1 MPTPFSVYV
10 RTAKILQQSEKKHN
24 KQRDSVTKL
33 AAKNVTT
40 PYKSR
45 LSMIQKGDSSQQDQ
59 HTPVSDTIRNYGSQN
74 PRLRQ
79 IRHSYALPSVA
90 RRLPPT
96 PSIALFGGNRVPFD
110 IKGAKEDNDS
120 HMEGVVMSQLTMPE
134 FGSNSVSDSTNSQ
147 HSTSYPPFLNHSSNQ
162 GVSSNGS
169 SQLNHPKSQFS
180 ASLAKA
186 SSTDSRPL
194 RLSQISS
201 SATSQFSFHQIPR
214 APSGTPIPETPIH
227 QRRSWM
233 SNTMPC
239 RRSIFENPIIPRF
252 RDIEQPPYHS
262 QTLVPINAKDRAT
275 CSANLHPISATPAP
289 TREVIFNDN
298 RCEYMMSS
306 PSEKLSVVSR
316 NESDD
321 VANKELHQLTEIHN
335 IVTQATNQIET
346 LAETVRDQRRHMDE
360 IEAATLD
367 FQNDHSE
374 TVVREQKRHMNEI
387 EAVRNQ
393 HQIALNETAVR
404 EQKRHMDEM
413 QAVKSEYRIELTE
426 TAAREQKRHMENLET
441 ALTESAVREQK
452 RYMDAMEAVSSQYQ
466 IALTATAAREQKRHM
481 EDLETASSH
490 HRNKL
495 TETLALEQKLHWE
508 AMEAANLKNR
518 TALTETSAREQRRHM
533 EEMEAVSWQYQNS
546 LETICA
552 TSKSDIHSVG
562 AREIKSLSTSL
573 TNHSVSLR
581 IAEDDHRREAFEA
594 EKSNFIFSVLPL
606 LRDKARDIINA
617 ALDSELV
624 ITKVHDIMN
633 SFKVSVIG
641 QLKAESRKIFMLPAF
656 TFGMEK
662 QSVSQL
668 PVASTPP
675 SKILDNVIL
684 SMDSAT
690 KKRPSPVSIPVRRSK
705 RLRTSA
711 KASAL
716 KEIQNHCVTP
726 YAQRN
731 IERKSIDS
739 YTKLPTTNSLSPRS
753 VQITTNMTVDL
764 ERSNTEKGKQKFL
777 EGDRR
782 PRKLEMDL
790 SASEL
795 GPRGNFRF
803 TEPRS
808 TNKAAVVP
816 CTPKSK
822 SKTSAVSEISYH
834 PNRNRSKRRKAQNYQ
849 HHNVHKAIDDSFSFL
864 DR

>member
-120 HMEGVVMSQLTMPE
+120 HMGGVVMSQLTMPE

-262 QTLVPINAKDRAT
+262 QTLVPINTKDRAT

-360 IEAATLD
+360 IEAAT
-367 FQNDHSE
+367 
-374 TVVREQKRHMNEI
+374 
-387 EAVRNQ
+387 RNCCP
-393 HQIALNETAVR
+393 R
-404 EQKRHMDEM
+404 
-413 QAVKSEYRIELTE
+413 TE
-426 TAAREQKRHMENLET
+426 TPYGE
-441 ALTESAVREQK
+441 
-452 RYMDAMEAVSSQYQ
+452 
-466 IALTATAAREQKRHM
+466 
-481 EDLETASSH
+481 
-490 HRNKL
+490 
-495 TETLALEQKLHWE
+495 
-508 AMEAANLKNR
+508 
-518 TALTETSAREQRRHM
+518 
-533 EEMEAVSWQYQNS
+533 
-546 LETICA
+546 
-552 TSKSDIHSVG
+552 
-562 AREIKSLSTSL
+562 
-573 TNHSVSLR
+573 
-581 IAEDDHRREAFEA
+581 F
-594 EKSNFIFSVLPL
+594 
-606 LRDKARDIINA
+606 RD
-617 ALDSELV
+617 
-624 ITKVHDIMN
+624 
-633 SFKVSVIG
+633 
-641 QLKAESRKIFMLPAF
+641 
-656 TFGMEK
+656 
-662 QSVSQL
+662 
-668 PVASTPP
+668 
-675 SKILDNVIL
+675 
-684 SMDSAT
+684 
-690 KKRPSPVSIPVRRSK
+690 
-705 RLRTSA
+705 
-711 KASAL
+711 
-716 KEIQNHCVTP
+716 
-726 YAQRN
+726 
-731 IERKSIDS
+731 
-739 YTKLPTTNSLSPRS
+739 
-753 VQITTNMTVDL
+753 
-764 ERSNTEKGKQKFL
+764 
-777 EGDRR
+777 
-782 PRKLEMDL
+782 
-790 SASEL
+790 
-795 GPRGNFRF
+795 
-803 TEPRS
+803 
-808 TNKAAVVP
+808 
-816 CTPKSK
+816 CT
-822 SKTSAVSEISYH
+822 H
-834 PNRNRSKRRKAQNYQ
+834 
-849 HHNVHKAIDDSFSFL
+849 
-864 DR
+864 